1 MLKVEDLNV
10 YYGGIHAL
18 QGLDFEIKK
27 GEIITLIGS
36 NGAGKTSTL
45 RAISNLIKSQGS
57 IKYKDE
63 EISNLSAEKIVAK
76 KLIHVPEGRR
86 IFTALTVEENLL
98 MGAYLRNDK
107 DKIKEDLEFVYNM
120 FPRLRERTKQYGGT
134 LSGGEQQMLAI
145 GRALLSAPELLM
157 LDEPSMGLAPIVIEE
172 IFESIKEI
180 NQKTGLTFL
189 FVEQNA
195 NVALQ
200 TADRGY
206 VIETGKILFTGDA
219 KDLLHD
225 DRVRKAYLGE
235 A

>member
-1 MLKVEDLNV
+1 MLKIKDLNV

-107 DKIKEDLEFVYNM
+107 EKIKEDLEFVYNM

-145 GRALLSAPELLM
+145 GRALLSDPELLM
-157 LDEPSMGLAPIVIEE
+157 LDEPSMGLAPIIIEE

-180 NQKTGLTFL
+180 NEKTGLTFL

-195 NVALQ
+195 NIALQ